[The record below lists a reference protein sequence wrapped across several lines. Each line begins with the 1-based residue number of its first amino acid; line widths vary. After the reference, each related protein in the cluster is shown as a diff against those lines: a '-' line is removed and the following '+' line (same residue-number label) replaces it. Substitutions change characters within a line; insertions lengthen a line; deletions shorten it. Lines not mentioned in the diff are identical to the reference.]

1 MKMNHR
7 WAILVLLVALVL
19 AGCGSGGR
27 VGELR
32 TESQSVELG
41 DDVPVRVEI
50 NLGAGSLE
58 LAGGAEKLLE
68 AGFIYNIDALKP
80 KVTYS
85 NGRLTVQQPSSRGMP
100 DWRGI
105 AGFRNEW
112 VLHLHDETPLD
123 LNVDMGSGSGDLM
136 LGGLALTDLDVSL
149 GAGAYM
155 VDLSG
160 DRTADLQTAIEA
172 GAADILLRLPKAIG
186 ARVVVESGP
195 HTIDA
200 RGFAKKDNVYTNA
213 AYGVSPVT
221 LRVDLDVGVGR
232 ITLEEGRS

>member
-1 MKMNHR
+1 MKTNYR
-7 WAILVLLVALVL
+7 WTVVLLLIALSL
-19 AGCGSGGR
+19 AGCGYGGR

-32 TESQSVELG
+32 TESQSVELR
-41 DDVPVRVEI
+41 DDAPVLVEI
-50 NLGAGSLE
+50 NLGAGSLA

-68 AGFIYNIDALKP
+68 ADFTYNVDTLKP
-80 KVTYS
+80 EVTYS
-85 NGRLTVQQPSSRGMP
+85 NGRLSVRQPTSRGMS

-105 AGFRNEW
+105 SGFRNEW

>member
-1 MKMNHR
+1 MKTNHR
-7 WAILVLLVALVL
+7 WTILVLLIALSL
-19 AGCGSGGR
+19 AGCGSGGK

-32 TESQSVELG
+32 TESQSVELR
-41 DDVPVRVEI
+41 DNAPVRVEI
-50 NLGAGSLE
+50 NLGAGSLA

-68 AGFIYNIDALKP
+68 ADFSYNVDALKP
-80 KVTYS
+80 KVTYG
-85 NGRLTVQQPSSRGMP
+85 NGRLAVRQPDSRGMP

-112 VLHLHDETPLD
+112 VLHLNDETPMD
-123 LNVDMGSGSGDLM
+123 LSVDMGGGSGDL
-136 LGGLALTDLDVSL
+136 LLAGLALTGLDVSL
-149 GAGAYM
+149 GAGVYM

-160 DRTADLQTAIEA
+160 DWAADLQTAIDA
-172 GAADILLRLPKAIG
+172 GAADILLRLPRKIG

-200 RGFAKKDNVYTNA
+200 GGLTKEGNVYTNA

-221 LRVDLDVGVGR
+221 LQVDLDVGVGK
-232 ITLEEGRS
+232 ITLEESKS